1 MKTTKE
7 LIIADITAKVEAKLA
22 SQKVELATI
31 TSIVKERGKIAE
43 DYLRASTLASSVG
56 DQVEAILKNIV
67 IKSNTNLDY
76 IEQAKKQVKDLGIEN
91 PKELLDAEI
100 SAKEYIKRAENNLK
114 IAILF
119 QRFNG

>member
-22 SQKVELATI
+22 SQKIELATI

-43 DYLRASTLASSVG
+43 DYVRAQGIASAST
-56 DQVEAILKNIV
+56 DQLEAILKNV
-67 IKSNTNLDY
+67 INKADTNLDY

-91 PKELLDAEI
+91 PKELIEAET
-100 SAKEYIKRAENNLK
+100 SAKFYIKKTEEFLK
-114 IAILF
+114 LVVALGKF
-119 QRFNG
+119 